1 MNSLFLIFVYTISL
15 LYESASLEGTEE
27 KDSQYNCGQRP
38 KVKHISARIING
50 TEAFPNHWPWM
61 VAIYNSN
68 DTLVCGGALIHEEYV
83 VTAAHCFRNQD
94 AHEFS
99 VRLGTIFRTN
109 VSQCNTPQDSDI
121 REKTTRKVEVS
132 PKLDEEYNED
142 PEPQVICVE
151 VESVCTPI
159 QDNCCLFM
167 KDIAVVKL
175 KTKVNYTDYI
185 QPICLPK
192 NCDDPPASS
201 TSYVAGWGKIYEY
214 YNPYDYEDDNEVE
227 DQIDD
232 LEIQKPMNKTSS
244 EVPSVG
250 SQTEQTGFVTF
261 RVANTLME
269 RKQELIDQ
277 AQCSSEMKSE
287 VPGHIICTTGGA
299 CHGDSGG
306 PLMYEING
314 RWTLIGVASDG
325 PDDCYNPERPLLFV
339 KVSHFVDSLI
349 SKFMQPGN
357 HSDKTAMCATEA
369 ARKEC
374 VTKFYQFYNT
384 SVDL

>member
-1 MNSLFLIFVYTISL
+1 M
-15 LYESASLEGTEE
+15 
-27 KDSQYNCGQRP
+27 NCGKRQ
-38 KVKHISARIING
+38 KVKNISARIING
-50 TEAFPNHWPWM
+50 TEAAPKNWPWV
-61 VAIYNSN
+61 VAIYDSN
-68 DTLVCGGALIHEEYV
+68 DTLVCGGSLINEEYV
-83 VTAAHCFRNQD
+83 VTAAHCFGNQD
-94 AHEFS
+94 AHKFS
-99 VRLGTIFRTN
+99 VRLGTTHRTN
-109 VSQCNTPQDSDI
+109 VSQCNNTPKYPNIQK
-121 REKTTRKVEVS
+121 KTTGKTDISQKVN
-132 PKLDEEYNED
+132 EECHEA
-142 PEPQVICVE
+142 PETQLICVE

-159 QDNCCLFM
+159 QNNCCLFM

-175 KTKVNYTDYI
+175 KTKVKYTDYI

-232 LEIQKPMNKTSS
+232 LEIKKPMNKTSS

-250 SQTEQTGFVTF
+250 SQTEKTGFVTF
-261 RVANTLME
+261 RVANTLMQ

-277 AQCSSEMKSE
+277 AQCSSAMKSE
-287 VPGHIICTTGGA
+287 VPEHIICTTGGA

-306 PLMYEING
+306 PLMYEENG

-325 PDDCYNPERPLLFV
+325 PDNCYHPERPLLFV

-349 SKFMQPGN
+349 SKFLHPGK
-357 HSDKTAMCATEA
+357 HSDKNAICATEA

-374 VTKFYQFYNT
+374 VTKFYRFYNT
-384 SVDL
+384 SVEL